1 LLLCGEILH
10 NHQRPEKSFT
20 RALKLYNI
28 NFIYSCKEELKAM
41 RNFFN
46 TIFFALLVL
55 FFVTFALSNSQTIS
69 LNFFGSH
76 LRPIPVSLLILVPFL
91 VGIILGSFLDIVE
104 RFSMRR
110 EVKKLRKELKEREIQ
125 SHEVATRGV

>member
-1 LLLCGEILH
+1 
-10 NHQRPEKSFT
+10 
-20 RALKLYNI
+20 
-28 NFIYSCKEELKAM
+28 M

-55 FFVTFALSNSQTIS
+55 FFVTFALSNSQSIS
-69 LNFFGSH
+69 LNFFGTY

-110 EVKKLRKELKEREIQ
+110 EVKKLRKELKEREVQ
-125 SHEVATRGV
+125 SNDIATGEV

>member
-1 LLLCGEILH
+1 
-10 NHQRPEKSFT
+10 
-20 RALKLYNI
+20 
-28 NFIYSCKEELKAM
+28 M

-55 FFVTFALSNSQTIS
+55 FFVTFALSNSQSIS
-69 LNFFGSH
+69 LNFFGTY

-110 EVKKLRKELKEREIQ
+110 EVKRLRKELKEREVQ
-125 SHEVATRGV
+125 SHEVASREI

>member
-1 LLLCGEILH
+1 
-10 NHQRPEKSFT
+10 
-20 RALKLYNI
+20 
-28 NFIYSCKEELKAM
+28 M

-55 FFVTFALSNSQTIS
+55 FFVTFALSNSQAIS
-69 LNFFGSH
+69 LNFFGTY
-76 LRPIPVSLLILVPFL
+76 LRPLPVSLLILVPFL

-110 EVKKLRKELKEREIQ
+110 EVKKLRKEIKERAVQ
-125 SHEVATRGV
+125 SNDVATREV

>member
-1 LLLCGEILH
+1 
-10 NHQRPEKSFT
+10 
-20 RALKLYNI
+20 
-28 NFIYSCKEELKAM
+28 M

-55 FFVTFALSNSQTIS
+55 FFVTFALSNSQSIS
-69 LNFFGSH
+69 LNFFGTY

-110 EVKKLRKELKEREIQ
+110 EVKKLRKELKEREVQ
-125 SHEVATRGV
+125 PHEVATREV

>member
-1 LLLCGEILH
+1 
-10 NHQRPEKSFT
+10 
-20 RALKLYNI
+20 
-28 NFIYSCKEELKAM
+28 M

-69 LNFFGSH
+69 LNFFGTY

-125 SHEVATRGV
+125 SHEVATREV

>member
-1 LLLCGEILH
+1 
-10 NHQRPEKSFT
+10 
-20 RALKLYNI
+20 
-28 NFIYSCKEELKAM
+28 M

-55 FFVTFALSNSQTIS
+55 FFVTFALSNSQSIS
-69 LNFFGSH
+69 LNFFGTF

-110 EVKKLRKELKEREIQ
+110 EVKKLRKELKEREVH
-125 SHEVATRGV
+125 SHEVATREV

>member
-1 LLLCGEILH
+1 
-10 NHQRPEKSFT
+10 
-20 RALKLYNI
+20 
-28 NFIYSCKEELKAM
+28 M

-69 LNFFGSH
+69 LNFFGTY

-110 EVKKLRKELKEREIQ
+110 EVKKLRKELKEREIK
-125 SHEVATRGV
+125 SHEVATREV

>member
-1 LLLCGEILH
+1 
-10 NHQRPEKSFT
+10 
-20 RALKLYNI
+20 
-28 NFIYSCKEELKAM
+28 M

-46 TIFFALLVL
+46 TIFFALLIL
-55 FFVTFALSNSQTIS
+55 FFVTFALSNSQSIS
-69 LNFFGSH
+69 LNFFGTY

-110 EVKKLRKELKEREIQ
+110 EVKKLRKELKEREVQ
-125 SHEVATRGV
+125 SHNVAPREI

>member
-1 LLLCGEILH
+1 
-10 NHQRPEKSFT
+10 
-20 RALKLYNI
+20 
-28 NFIYSCKEELKAM
+28 M

-69 LNFFGSH
+69 LNFFGTY

-91 VGIILGSFLDIVE
+91 AGIILGSFLDIVE

-125 SHEVATRGV
+125 SHEVATREV

>member
-1 LLLCGEILH
+1 
-10 NHQRPEKSFT
+10 
-20 RALKLYNI
+20 
-28 NFIYSCKEELKAM
+28 M

-69 LNFFGSH
+69 LNFFGTY

-110 EVKKLRKELKEREIQ
+110 EVKKLRKGLKEREIQ
-125 SHEVATRGV
+125 SHEVATREV

>member
-1 LLLCGEILH
+1 
-10 NHQRPEKSFT
+10 
-20 RALKLYNI
+20 
-28 NFIYSCKEELKAM
+28 M

-55 FFVTFALSNSQTIS
+55 FFVTFALSNSQSIS
-69 LNFFGSH
+69 LNFFGTY

-110 EVKKLRKELKEREIQ
+110 EVKKLRKEIKEREVQ
-125 SHEVATRGV
+125 SNDVATREV

>member
-1 LLLCGEILH
+1 
-10 NHQRPEKSFT
+10 
-20 RALKLYNI
+20 
-28 NFIYSCKEELKAM
+28 M

-69 LNFFGSH
+69 LNFFGSY

-110 EVKKLRKELKEREIQ
+110 EVKKLRKELKECEVQ
-125 SHEVATRGV
+125 SHEVATREV

>member
-1 LLLCGEILH
+1 
-10 NHQRPEKSFT
+10 
-20 RALKLYNI
+20 
-28 NFIYSCKEELKAM
+28 M

-55 FFVTFALSNSQTIS
+55 FFVTFALSNSQSIS
-69 LNFFGSH
+69 LNFFGTY

-110 EVKKLRKELKEREIQ
+110 EVKKLRKELKEREVQ
-125 SHEVATRGV
+125 AHEVAPREI

>member
-1 LLLCGEILH
+1 
-10 NHQRPEKSFT
+10 
-20 RALKLYNI
+20 
-28 NFIYSCKEELKAM
+28 M

-55 FFVTFALSNSQTIS
+55 FFVTFALSNSQSIS
-69 LNFFGSH
+69 LNFFGTY

-125 SHEVATRGV
+125 SHEVATREV

>member
-1 LLLCGEILH
+1 
-10 NHQRPEKSFT
+10 
-20 RALKLYNI
+20 
-28 NFIYSCKEELKAM
+28 M

-69 LNFFGSH
+69 LNFFGSY

-110 EVKKLRKELKEREIQ
+110 EVKKLRKELKEREVQ
-125 SHEVATRGV
+125 SHEVATREV

>member
-1 LLLCGEILH
+1 
-10 NHQRPEKSFT
+10 
-20 RALKLYNI
+20 
-28 NFIYSCKEELKAM
+28 M

-55 FFVTFALSNSQTIS
+55 FFVTFALSNSQSIS
-69 LNFFGSH
+69 LNFFGTY

-91 VGIILGSFLDIVE
+91 VGIVLGSFLDIVE

-125 SHEVATRGV
+125 SHEVATREV